1 MPLSKSFSQKL
12 TSFTSWVRTLS
23 LQESLK
29 RVWVRFPLSILSL
42 VTLTFSWLLI
52 IDFASGVCCLDGF
65 RLYLFTNLYFF
76 FRLAIVATIGV
87 VLFTSIRLY
96 WESQQVDQNRLLVYY
111 AVGLI
116 ILSLVFVIFPWQM
129 QDLAL
134 QYLYQAF
141 FFGVGCFIFVC
152 NSSFYL

>member
-42 VTLTFSWLLI
+42 VVLTFSWLLI
-52 IDFASGVCCLDGF
+52 IDFVSGVCCLDGF

-87 VLFTSIRLY
+87 VLFTTIRLY
-96 WESQQVDQNRLLVYY
+96 WESQQVDQGRLLVYY
-111 AVGLI
+111 AIGLI
-116 ILSLVFVIFPWQM
+116 ILSLVFVSFPWQM

-141 FFGVGCFIFVC
+141 FWGWL
-152 NSSFYL
+152 FYFCLQ